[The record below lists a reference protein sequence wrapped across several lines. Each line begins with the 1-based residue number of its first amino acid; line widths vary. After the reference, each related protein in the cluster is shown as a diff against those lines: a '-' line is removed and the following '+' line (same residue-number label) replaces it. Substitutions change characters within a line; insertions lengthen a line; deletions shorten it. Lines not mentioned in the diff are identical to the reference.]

1 MPAAP
6 AAVISTFRALHESG
20 CFVLPNPW
28 DVGGARLLARMGF
41 KALASTSAGCAWSMG
56 RPDGGVTLQEML
68 AHLVLLAEAAELP
81 LNADFQN
88 GFADSPA
95 GVAANVAL
103 ALGSGVA
110 GLSIEDSTGRPDQ
123 PLYGFDE
130 ATARVRAAREA
141 IDNTGSGVVLTARA
155 EGFLVGRPDLDET
168 LARLRGFAEA
178 GADCLYAPA
187 LPDLAAVKTVVQAA
201 GPLPVNVLIGW
212 GGLSV
217 GDLAEADVRRV
228 SVGGALARAAWG
240 GFISAARA
248 INEDG
253 ALPPFAPVTPFR
265 NLNEAFAETEG

>member
-6 AAVISTFRALHESG
+6 DATISTFRALHESG

-41 KALASTSAGCAWSMG
+41 QALASTSAGCAWSMG
-56 RPDGGVTLQEML
+56 RPDGGVPLAEML
-68 AHLVLLAEAAELP
+68 QHLALLAGATDLP
-81 LNADFQN
+81 VNADFQD

-103 ALGSGVA
+103 AVGAGVA
-110 GLSIEDSTGRPDQ
+110 GLSIEDSTGRADQ

-130 ATARVRAAREA
+130 AIARVRAAREA
-141 IDNTGSGVVLTARA
+141 IDNAGSGALLTARS

-168 LARLRGFAEA
+168 LARLGAFADA
-178 GADCLYAPA
+178 GADCLYAPG
-187 LPDLAAVKTVVQAA
+187 LPDLAAGKAVVQAA

-212 GGLSV
+212 GDLTV
-217 GDLAEADVRRV
+217 GDLAAAGVRRV

-248 INEDG
+248 ISQDG
-253 ALPPFAPVTPFR
+253 AFQPFPPVTPFR
-265 NLNEAFAETEG
+265 NLNEAFS